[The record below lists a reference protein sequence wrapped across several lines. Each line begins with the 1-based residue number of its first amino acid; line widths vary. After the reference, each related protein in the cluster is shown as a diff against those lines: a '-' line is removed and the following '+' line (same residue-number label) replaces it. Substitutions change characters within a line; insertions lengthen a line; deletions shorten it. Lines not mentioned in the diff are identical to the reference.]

1 VSSQKESNSEES
13 HLIEDDKVMVD
24 MKEET
29 SNHIDTKDENTIG
42 GRNDEEAFSSFHQ
55 RSRDN

>member
-1 VSSQKESNSEES
+1 
-13 HLIEDDKVMVD
+13 MVD

-42 GRNDEEAFSSFHQ
+42 GRNNEESSHPSIKDQGTIEEQ
-55 RSRDN
+55 RYEESLDTRVI